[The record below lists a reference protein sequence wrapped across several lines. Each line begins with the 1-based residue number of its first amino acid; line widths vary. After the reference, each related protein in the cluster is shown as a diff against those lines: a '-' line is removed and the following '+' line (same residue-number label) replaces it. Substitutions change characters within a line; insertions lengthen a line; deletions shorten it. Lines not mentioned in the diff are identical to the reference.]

1 MDSIHTLARTEP
13 PDDASTKEAF
23 VYFIADAHLGAEEPS
38 VESKKESDLC
48 SLLCSLRGRA
58 STLYLV
64 GDIFDFWFEYATVT
78 PYENFRTL
86 RALSVLSESGT
97 RVVFLGGNHDY
108 WAGPAFASVTGAE
121 VCRGPLVETHFDRT
135 LFIAHGDGLPRG
147 DWGYRIL
154 KAVIRSRPAIF
165 LFSLLHP
172 TLGAAIGRWTS
183 GLSEINDKR
192 IENALPPMER
202 FLDATLDSGLDAAVV
217 GHVHAPRLW
226 RRENGTAV
234 IVGDWMSNRSV
245 VELSD
250 SGFRMLRWADGGLVP
265 AEPPSGDR
273 PPPPQPTA

>member
-1 MDSIHTLARTEP
+1 ME
-13 PDDASTKEAF
+13 AS
-23 VYFIADAHLGAEEPS
+23 VYFIADAHLGAGEPS
-38 VESKKESDLC
+38 VEATKERDLC
-48 SLLCSLRGRA
+48 SLLESLRGRA

-78 PYENFRTL
+78 PYQNFRTL
-86 RALSVLSESGT
+86 RALSLLAESGT
-97 RVVFLGGNHDY
+97 RIVFLGGNHDY

-121 VCRGPLVETHFDRT
+121 VSRGPVVETHFGRT

-147 DWGYRIL
+147 DWGYRFL

-183 GLSEINDKR
+183 GLSEISDER
-192 IENALPPMER
+192 ISKALPPMER
-202 FLDATLDSGLDAAVV
+202 FLDETLLAGFDAAVV

-226 RRENGTAV
+226 RRESGTAV

-245 VELSD
+245 VELSE
-250 SGFRMLRWADGGLVP
+250 SGFRMLRWANGTLAP
-265 AEPPSGDR
+265 AEPPEGDR
-273 PPPPQPTA
+273 PPPLPPTA